1 MYPVKGIFYFLGH
14 PRFWPLF
21 KGRLLSIV
29 LLSLFVYGIL
39 FTFAFLPQVAVL
51 AIFHGP
57 AAWFNGLVLTLG
69 EGSAIIALLFEAFF
83 VDVRIGFRSLGRFV
97 ADSMRRKLWLTS
109 LTPYSSIV
117 DVKSLCPMDECS
129 IQQLPILSRC

>member
-1 MYPVKGIFYFLGH
+1 MPPTSSRRCEWNPIKIITGASWLYPVKGIFYFLGH

-21 KGRLLSIV
+21 KGRLVAIV
-29 LLSLFVYGIL
+29 LLSLFAYSLL

-57 AAWFNGLVLTLG
+57 AAWVNGLVLTLG

-83 VDVRIGFRSLGRFV
+83 VDASL
-97 ADSMRRKLWLTS
+97 
-109 LTPYSSIV
+109 
-117 DVKSLCPMDECS
+117 
-129 IQQLPILSRC
+129 LSRQPRSQLTRRAGNPGRCV